1 MKTLTGTLNKFVKTN
16 ETLKIDT
23 KVIYFCFLLNSD
35 SNISVLC
42 SHISNLPGEFR
53 GFLLYRLGAL
63 THNQKK
69 FKLNKKSFET

>member
-53 GFLLYRLGAL
+53 GFFVISFGRL
-63 THNQKK
+63 NSQPKK
-69 FKLNKKSFET
+69 I